1 MTSRSNVSL
10 TSDLSYGPD
19 ALQTLDLY
27 RPDVDGP
34 VPVVL
39 YLHGGAWKEG
49 DKTADAKERLEAFA
63 SFGVAVAS
71 ANYRLVP
78 DATYPAQIHDAKA
91 ALRWLRA
98 NGAAHGLATDRLAV
112 WGASAGAYL
121 ASMVAVTNDDDAWE
135 GDVGEHRDQSSHVV
149 AVVDWFGQS
158 DLISNSTRSWL
169 EEKLL
174 ASPVEVGFLAAEDT
188 TAYESRAHEASPLHR
203 VTSSSPPFLIVHG
216 DRDRITPISESI
228 ALHDRLVRAGAE
240 STFVTLGNAGHES
253 HTFDRPD
260 HLAITSAFL
269 GSHLAG
275 DRS

>member
-1 MTSRSNVSL
+1 MTSRRTVSL
-10 TSDLSYGPD
+10 TSDIAYGPD
-19 ALQTLDLY
+19 ALHTLDLY
-27 RPDVDGP
+27 RPDGDAS

-49 DKTADAKERLEAFA
+49 DKTADSKERLEAFA

-98 NGAAHGLATDRLAV
+98 NGAAHGLDTDRIAV

-121 ASMVAVTNDDDAWE
+121 ASMVGVTNGDPTWE
-135 GDVGEHRDQSSHVV
+135 GEVGGHRGVDSSVV
-149 AVVDWFGQS
+149 AVVDWFGQT
-158 DLISNSTRSWL
+158 DLVSNATRSWL

-174 ASPVEVGFLAAEDT
+174 APPVELGFLAVAD
-188 TAYESRAHEASPLHR
+188 ESGWEAAAREASPLHR
-203 VTSSSPPFLIVHG
+203 VSSTTPAFLVVHG
-216 DRDRITPISESI
+216 DRDRVTPISESA
-228 ALHDRLVRAGAE
+228 ALHDALVRAGAE
-240 STFVTLGNAGHES
+240 STFITLGGAGHES
-253 HTFDRPD
+253 HSFDRLD
-260 HLAITSAFL
+260 HLALTSAFL
-269 GSHLAG
+269 ATHLSG